1 MDNNS
6 TLTTGGGAQV
16 ALNQVGGNVEISG
29 NRGLNI
35 VSNNKIGGNVQVN
48 GNFTFEEVSTNII
61 GGNLSCTGNTPSSGI
76 TCRNGAT
83 PAGALG
89 RAVKGPVAPVMNDSG
104 KKAGS
109 QRGRWDP

>member
-48 GNFTFEEVSTNII
+48 GNFTYEEVSTNII

-76 TCRNGAT
+76 TGSGNKVNGSE
-83 PAGALG
+83 LG
-89 RAVKGPVAPVMNDSG
+89 QCVGF
-104 KKAGS
+104 
-109 QRGRWDP
+109 